1 MSSFEELGISKW
13 LCDSLRA
20 MAIYKPSSVQKA
32 CIPPI
37 VAGRDCI
44 GGARTGS
51 GKTVAFAAPMLSD
64 WSRDPWGICGLIL
77 TPTRELAIQIA
88 EQFRALGATMNVR
101 VAVVVGG
108 TDMVSQSL
116 ELQRKPHFV
125 VATPGRLADHIYS
138 SGEDT
143 VGGLRRVKYVVLD
156 EADRLLSASLAADL
170 GKCMEIIPPAS
181 SRQTLLFTATI
192 TSSVNSLRERNP
204 SVFVHEVPKSET
216 VIPQTL
222 QQYYLLCPSYVK
234 HAYLYTFLNLPEN
247 AEKTGMVF
255 VNRTE
260 TAEVLLRTLQLTGV
274 KTTGLHSQMRQSER
288 LNALGRF
295 RAGAARIMVSTDV
308 ASRGLDIPQVE
319 LVVNYDLPADADDYV
334 HRVGRT
340 ARAGRGGESISIVS
354 ERDVARVENI
364 ESRIGMKLTQYPSIS
379 DKDVINVALKKT
391 SVAKRQ
397 ALVDMDRDN
406 FGERRNIQKKKA
418 KIARKSPS

>member
-1 MSSFEELGISKW
+1 MSTFEDLGISKW

-20 MAIYKPSSVQKA
+20 MAIYKPSSVQKS

-37 VAGRDCI
+37 SAGNDCI

-51 GKTVAFAAPMLSD
+51 GKTIAFAAPMLSE

-108 TDMVSQSL
+108 ADMVSQSL

-125 VATPGRLADHIYS
+125 VATPGRLADHILS

-143 VGGLRRVKYVVLD
+143 VGGLRRIKYLVLD
-156 EADRLLSASLAADL
+156 EADRLLSASLASDL
-170 GKCMEIIPPAS
+170 GKCMEILPPPK
-181 SRQTLLFTATI
+181 SRQTLLFTATL
-192 TSSVNSLRERNP
+192 TDSVNSLRERNP
-204 SVFVHEVPKSET
+204 AVFVHEVPKEEN
-216 VIPQTL
+216 VIPQAL
-222 QQYYLLCPSYVK
+222 HQYYLLCPSYVK
-234 HAYLYTFLNLPEN
+234 HAYLYSLLSVAEN

-260 TAEVLLRTLQLTGV
+260 TAEVILRTLQLSGIR
-274 KTTGLHSQMRQSER
+274 TTSLHSQMPQSER

-319 LVVNYDLPADADDYV
+319 MVINYDLPADADDYV

-340 ARAGRGGESISIVS
+340 ARAGRGGEAFSIVS
-354 ERDVARVENI
+354 ERDVARIENI
-364 ESRIGMKLTQYPSIS
+364 EKRIGSKLVQYSAIT
-379 DKDVINVALKKT
+379 DKQVIDTALKKV

-406 FGERRNIQKKKA
+406 FGEKRKIQKKKA
-418 KIARKSPS
+418 KVARRTR